1 MRTGLVVACTIG
13 LTAIGWVPTRSDAQ
27 VASQL
32 QEGIRVRVVKNN
44 GKTTVGFLSA
54 RTPDSLS
61 IIRAKGGALPQSFAL
76 NEISHIAVSRGSSRA
91 KGALVKG
98 AIGLGIGALA
108 GGVIG
113 AATYSEGDGCQSG
126 PNNWCLFDCFIVC
139 SRSEAGLLAGTL
151 GGAAGLLVGTV
162 VGIATGWEHW
172 QSVPARTR

>member
-1 MRTGLVVACTIG
+1 MRTGLIVICTIG
-13 LTAIGWVPTRSDAQ
+13 LSAIGWVPARSDAQ
-27 VASQL
+27 VAAQL

-44 GKTTVGFLSA
+44 GKTTVGFFSA

-61 IIRAKGGALPQSFAL
+61 IIRAKVGSPPQSFAL
-76 NEISHIAVSRGSSRA
+76 NEISQVAVSRGRSRA

-113 AATYSEGDGCQSG
+113 AATYSEGDACQSG

-139 SRSEAGLLAGTL
+139 SRSEAGIFAGAL
-151 GGAAGLLVGTV
+151 GGAAGLLVGAA
-162 VGIATGWEHW
+162 VGIATGWEQW